1 MSRTA
6 EFGTTLPKV
15 LEEAPVLRLTDRFL
29 LPHNL
34 LPLQFSGRKRVQ
46 LLQSASK
53 QGGWL
58 AVAVA
63 GDDSV
68 LADSVSRAVCIARVE
83 VCQPIESARVVV
95 ILRGVSRGYVLAD
108 FEGCSGGRE
117 ADDGP
122 PHWYARIEAR
132 PDFYARHPV
141 IDRVH
146 RAHELIALFRQLLS
160 ETIGVPFLYQF
171 TMENLPLGE
180 LCDLMAPALVLD
192 RSTRRE
198 LLAECDVD
206 LRSDRVLEL
215 LRGQLRQLRAGRSI
229 QISPPLFSAN

>member
-6 EFGTTLPKV
+6 EFGATLPKV
-15 LEEAPVLRLTDRFL
+15 LEEIPVLALADRVL

-34 LPLQFSGRKRVQ
+34 LPLQFSGHERVR
-46 LLQSASK
+46 LLQAASRR
-53 QGGWL
+53 GGWL

-63 GDDSV
+63 DDDGPPTG
-68 LADSVSRAVCIARVE
+68 AFSRAVCIARVE
-83 VCQPIESARVVV
+83 VWHPVDSARIVA
-95 ILRGVSRGYVLAD
+95 ILRGLSRGDVLD
-108 FEGCSGGRE
+108 ESEGGCREGDGG
-117 ADDGP
+117 GP
-122 PHWYARIEAR
+122 PNGYARVHAR

-146 RAHELIALFRQLLS
+146 RAHELITLFRQLVS

-171 TMENLPLGE
+171 TMENLPLGP
-180 LCDLMAPALVLD
+180 LCDLVAPALALD

-198 LLAECDVD
+198 LLAEYDVD

-215 LRGQLRQLRAGRSI
+215 LRAELRKLRAGRAVTVD
-229 QISPPLFSAN
+229 PPLFSAN